1 MRAIGLTF
9 AVLALAGCS
18 ATSDTTGTPVTTV
31 PTASFEAP
39 KVMAAGTSPI
49 PPSKQAAF
57 CQDQVANMYDAEPQN
72 VVAHGPV
79 VAADGSTTIDVTV
92 DRGNGVKTFKC
103 RLDAG
108 NRFIDA
114 LSAVSDGLH

>member
-1 MRAIGLTF
+1 MRAMGLAF

-18 ATSDTTGTPVTTV
+18 ATSDTSGTPVTTA

-49 PPSKQAAF
+49 TPSKQPAF
-57 CQDQVANMYDAEPQN
+57 CQDQVANMYDAEPHN

-79 VAADGSTTIDVTV
+79 VAADGSTTIDVTIGGA
-92 DRGNGVKTFKC
+92 RTFKC
-103 RLDAG
+103 RLDAS
-108 NRFIDA
+108 NRFIEVTPM
-114 LSAVSDGLH
+114 SAGLQ